1 MHAITPINQPIN
13 KSINQSINKPIEKNL
28 SQIIEQSRVHW
39 DHFENQSP
47 NMETRDCKLSN
58 DI

>member
-1 MHAITPINQPIN
+1 MSM
-13 KSINQSINKPIEKNL
+13 KL
-28 SQIIEQSRVHW
+28 FFLQIDKLRLLCNFSPQNM
-39 DHFENQSP
+39 ENQSP